1 MLLFLK
7 INIMNN
13 KCNFI
18 LDYLDTFIV
27 FCIFVRQNENLLF
40 FYKHKPN
47 DES

>member
-1 MLLFLK
+1 
-7 INIMNN
+7 MNN
-13 KCNFI
+13 KCNFV

-27 FCIFVRQNENLLF
+27 FFYLCRINENLLF